1 MDINS
6 LYYAVAMKNRDI
18 QQLTMDA
25 EKATSPQI
33 KQAYELIKSEQV
45 STLTKLHTDLVL
57 RISTMVS
64 ELPEQPK

>member
-1 MDINS
+1 MDIHM
-6 LYYAVAMKNRDI
+6 LYHAVAMKNRDI

-25 EKATSPQI
+25 EKTSSPEL
-33 KQAYELIKSEQV
+33 KQAYELIKSHHV

-64 ELPEQPK
+64 ELPEPK